1 MATEADDEY
10 YVPLVDQRVF
20 GAGIKRKRVAFVP
33 AENDESSSSIPT
45 TAKPSNAAN
54 RYLSIV
60 MKTTGPESETAPTV
74 KPDTKEQEAPLSL
87 TCEICGQKVFGGI
100 GVLNSHEASIAHQ
113 MCLEHS
119 HPPSHL
125 DRSHVGLKYLQE
137 YGWDPDA
144 RGGLGARREGIRVPI
159 KAKQKNDSA
168 GLGLLQNDE
177 ENSIRAK
184 QKKKV
189 HSREKDT
196 DVVKLNAKEVR
207 RMEEEKSRR
216 AEKLRRSVYGEDLSR
231 YLGPNG

>member
-1 MATEADDEY
+1 MATEADNEY
-10 YVPLVDQRVF
+10 YLPLVDQRVF

-33 AENDESSSSIPT
+33 AKNDETSSSIP

-60 MKTTGPESETAPTV
+60 MKTAEPESETPSTV
-74 KPDTKEQEAPLSL
+74 KSETKEQAVPLPL
-87 TCEICGQKVFGGI
+87 TCEICGQKVSEGR
-100 GVLNSHEASIAHQ
+100 GVSVNSHETSIAHQ

-125 DRSHVGLKYLQE
+125 DRSHVSLKYLQE

-168 GLGLLQNDE
+168 GLGLLQNDGDNSNE
-177 ENSIRAK
+177 ARQKRKVDSKEN
-184 QKKKV
+184 
-189 HSREKDT
+189 HT

-207 RMEEEKSRR
+207 RMEEGKSRR
-216 AEKLRRSVYGEDLSR
+216 AEKLHRSVYGEDLSR
-231 YLGPNG
+231 YLGSNG